1 MAYLFRLN
9 GNKISHHLHNKTVNK
24 YKLYLRHFLIIGFF
38 VCVCAT
44 NHCCE
49 AFVVSSKEV
58 FVHRGRGSSW
68 LLVPPN
74 RFSSL
79 RISSINSRRRM
90 VENNNDEKEK
100 EKSSS
105 NKNDEDNNN
114 LLTYDELS
122 RDPNLLIQSEK
133 ASDNILNTLTLPNRI
148 GDAITTMGYLFV
160 GVGLLL
166 NINGYGYV
174 VNSEGRITID
184 TLDNRAFQMEI
195 NKGNKRARTGTT
207 ASYNT
212 NSPSSA
218 SLQHYLKIIS
228 ANEGNA

>member
-9 GNKISHHLHNKTVNK
+9 GKKISHHLHNKTANE
-24 YKLYLRHFLIIGFF
+24 YKFNLRHFLIIGFF
-38 VCVCAT
+38 VCVCTT

-49 AFVVSSKEV
+49 AFVASKEA
-58 FVHRGRGSSW
+58 FVHRGCGSSW

-79 RISSINSRRRM
+79 HISSMNYRRRM
-90 VENNNDEKEK
+90 VEN
-100 EKSSS
+100 
-105 NKNDEDNNN
+105 KNDEDNS

-122 RDPNLLIQSEK
+122 RDPNLLMQSER

-148 GDAITTMGYLFV
+148 GDAITTTGWVFV